1 MLPNAGLRPS
11 RVPEANEE
19 FQRAMLI
26 SMTSLDLPRVRAAYQ
41 RALDADP
48 SFADARAEYGF
59 SLGLEVVA
67 GFSNDSAWFFRA
79 EEEIRRALRDDPA
92 NGRAHSALAGIY
104 LIQGRKELVPVN
116 IERAFAANPNDLAAW
131 GWEVWYYRS
140 LGRYGKARELAE
152 RALAVESVFFP
163 VRMGLSEVLLE
174 SGDTAGGVRE
184 AAKLYEQAPENP
196 AVVYTAGHA
205 MLVAGDVSRAREIL
219 ASLPNRLRRNYLV
232 RLHEGLLLA
241 VEGKREA
248 ALAVL
253 DADVLKYAGITL
265 RGAMQVPEIYA
276 MAGRPQDALDW
287 LDRSVRLG
295 DERAEWLER
304 NPLLASLRAEPRFV
318 QLLDAIRYRRAQREG
333 GQAPTR

>member
-1 MLPNAGLRPS
+1 
-11 RVPEANEE
+11 
-19 FQRAMLI
+19 
-26 SMTSLDLPRVRAAYQ
+26 
-41 RALDADP
+41 
-48 SFADARAEYGF
+48 
-59 SLGLEVVA
+59 
-67 GFSNDSAWFFRA
+67 
-79 EEEIRRALRDDPA
+79 
-92 NGRAHSALAGIY
+92 
-104 LIQGRKELVPVN
+104 
-116 IERAFAANPNDLAAW
+116 
-131 GWEVWYYRS
+131 
-140 LGRYGKARELAE
+140 
-152 RALAVESVFFP
+152 
-163 VRMGLSEVLLE
+163 
-174 SGDTAGGVRE
+174 
-184 AAKLYEQAPENP
+184 
-196 AVVYTAGHA
+196 

-304 NPLLASLRAEPRFV
+304 NPLLASLRAEPRFT
-318 QLLDAIRYRRAQREG
+318 QLLDAVRYRRAQREG